1 MTEPIQIRLARLDFE
16 QARHRDAAGQPL
28 IAADTVAEQ
37 GARVVLVD
45 IRPVEELGGPLGFLP
60 GSVHIPLE
68 RLMELRALG
77 SGARVVL
84 VSDRGRR
91 AAVAARLLE
100 LSGMRYVAAME
111 GGVHAW
117 RELGLPT
124 SRETGCTRRELP
136 ADPDLP
142 ILQPENA
149 LGKLDLEQVRAH
161 VQHRDRVRWVKL
173 AAFLLHGKTA
183 CVDGRD
189 SHGVIGTPG
198 GDVGELII
206 ALGAAEALGQPVTRE
221 LLRPLLEG
229 WMDAFGRVYL
239 HSDIHAL
246 NEHIRAMRADPAIPE
261 VLLPSREA
269 PPSAWRE
276 FHASPPPEVREAV
289 LGHLL
294 DHMGCGHLRLC
305 MAHAEDYGVRRELAR
320 EAIAEVLRA
329 RWEGLPEVEFVV
341 LGGGHQ
347 EGAVLLVEVDHALHP
362 YTRIPLV
369 PPALG
374 GVQMF
379 VNHPQV
385 TDYQRVEIAHWLS
398 TRAELPALR
407 ERSGEILEVMRS
419 LAGRQMG
426 VTLGHLAKGLPI
438 YRAIFHDDR
447 SVDVVPAGT
456 VGG

>member
-1 MTEPIQIRLARLDFE
+1 MAEPIQIRLARLDFE

-37 GARVVLVD
+37 GARVVVVD
-45 IRPVEELGGPLGFLP
+45 IRSEEEIRGPLGFLP
-60 GSVHIPLE
+60 DSVQVPLE
-68 RLMELRALG
+68 RLMNLRALG
-77 SGARVVL
+77 AGARVVL

-124 SRETGCTRRELP
+124 SRDTGCMRRELP
-136 ADPDLP
+136 ANPDLP
-142 ILQPENA
+142 ILQPETSI
-149 LGKLDLEQVRAH
+149 GKLDVEQVRAH
-161 VQHRDRVRWVKL
+161 VQRRDHVRWVKL

-206 ALGAAEALGQPVTRE
+206 ALGAAETLGQPIPSE

-246 NEHIRAMRADPAIPE
+246 DDHIRAMRADPSIPE
-261 VLLPSREA
+261 SLLPSREA
-269 PPSAWRE
+269 PPSAWRD
-276 FHASPPPEVREAV
+276 FHASPPPEIREAV
-289 LGHLL
+289 LRHLL

-305 MAHAEDYGVRRELAR
+305 MAHAEDYGVRHALAR

-329 RWEGLPEVEFVV
+329 RWEGLPEVDFVV

-347 EGAVLLVEVDHALHP
+347 EGAVLLVEVDHTLHP
-362 YTRIPLV
+362 YTRVPLV

-379 VNHPQV
+379 VHHPQV

-398 TRAELPALR
+398 TRPELPALR
-407 ERSGEILEVMRS
+407 DRAADILEAMRS
-419 LAGRQMG
+419 LASRQMG
-426 VTLGHLAKGLPI
+426 VTLSHLANGLPI
-438 YRAIFHDDR
+438 YRAVFHADR
-447 SVDVVPAGT
+447 SVDVVPAGV

>member
-37 GARVVLVD
+37 GARVVVVD
-45 IRPVEELGGPLGFLP
+45 IRPTEELGGPLGFIP
-60 GSVHIPLE
+60 GSVQVPLE

-77 SGARVVL
+77 TGARVVL

-100 LSGMRYVAAME
+100 LSGMRYVAALE

-124 SRETGCTRRELP
+124 SRETSCTQRELP

-206 ALGAAEALGQPVTRE
+206 ALGAAEALGQAIPKE

-239 HSDIHAL
+239 HTDIHAL
-246 NEHIRAMRADPAIPE
+246 NAHIGAMRADPAIPE
-261 VLLPSREA
+261 SLLPSREA
-269 PPSAWRE
+269 PPSAWRD
-276 FHASPPPEVREAV
+276 FHASPPSEIREAV

-305 MAHAEDYGVRRELAR
+305 MAHAEDYGVRRALAR
-320 EAIAEVLRA
+320 DAIAEVLRA
-329 RWEGLPEVEFVV
+329 RWEGLPELEFVV

-347 EGAVLLVEVDHALHP
+347 EGAVLLVEVDHTLHP

-379 VNHPQV
+379 VHHPQV

-398 TRAELPALR
+398 TRPELPALR
-407 ERSGEILEVMRS
+407 ERSAEILDAMRS

-426 VTLGHLAKGLPI
+426 VTLRHLAKGLPI
-438 YRAIFHDDR
+438 YRAIFHTDR